1 MFDNSSAQ
9 DFEAE
14 IHRTCSILERIA
26 SQFESTSAEHQAIR
40 DGAQALSIV
49 LQWKS
54 LRASFQKLKS
64 ATDGELP
71 DHVVD
76 QLLEMGIDLEEFDAD
91 ELPPCV

>member
-1 MFDNSSAQ
+1 MFNNSSAQ

-14 IHRTCSILERIA
+14 IVRTCSILERIA
-26 SQFESTSAEHQAIR
+26 SQYEPTSAEHQAIR
-40 DGAQALSIV
+40 DAALAFSIV

-76 QLLEMGIDLEEFDAD
+76 QLRSMGIDLEEFGAD
-91 ELPPCV
+91 E